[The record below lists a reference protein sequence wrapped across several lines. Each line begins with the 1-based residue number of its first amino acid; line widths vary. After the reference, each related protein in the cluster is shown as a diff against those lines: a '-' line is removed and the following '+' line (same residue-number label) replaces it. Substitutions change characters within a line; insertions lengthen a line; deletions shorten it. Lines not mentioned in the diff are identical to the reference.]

1 MNNNSVECTPKH
13 FPSSVILLCLEIG
26 NCVNLEVLNVD
37 SNYLKSLPKSIGELT
52 KLKVLQVS
60 NNELDCI
67 PAGKH

>member
-1 MNNNSVECTPKH
+1 M
-13 FPSSVILLCLEIG
+13 
-26 NCVNLEVLNVD
+26 NLEVLNVD

-67 PAGKH
+67 PPGKH